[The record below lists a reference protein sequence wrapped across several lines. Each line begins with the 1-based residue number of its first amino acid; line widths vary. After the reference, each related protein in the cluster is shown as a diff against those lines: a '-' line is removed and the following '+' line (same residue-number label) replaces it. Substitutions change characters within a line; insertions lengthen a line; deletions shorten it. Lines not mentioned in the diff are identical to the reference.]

1 MVQYLTPTFFQCL
14 TLYNF
19 FKLKKTQFFG
29 LVCQPLTEYDFRGL
43 VFSVLTKNPF
53 LIYLATPQFVFQML
67 GSIVQLESHKT
78 VKFKI
83 AEKAL
88 TRRKRQHTQVLFR
101 MA

>member
-1 MVQYLTPTFFQCL
+1 MVQYLTPTFLQCL
-14 TLYNF
+14 LLNNF
-19 FKLKKTQFFG
+19 FKLQKTQFFR

-67 GSIVQLESHKT
+67 SGIVQLESHKT
-78 VKFKI
+78 VKFQI

-88 TRRKRQHTQVLFR
+88 TRGKRQHTQVLFR